1 MKNIALIEP
10 QASGGHVFSK
20 THMPR
25 LGLPLLGTQLQTAGY
40 EVSIYVGPA
49 STMPWEKILEA
60 DLVGISTITPTSRE
74 AYRIAS
80 FLRDSNVPVVI
91 GGIHATFL
99 PDEALQYADYV
110 IRGEADFTFPALV
123 DCLKKGEF
131 PHNIPG
137 LSYRIGEE
145 VIHNPSVP
153 EWVNVDEL
161 PIPDLS
167 LFTKGGPGKGAIPV
181 MTSRGCPFNCTF
193 CSVTPMFGRG
203 YRYRSTENVLEE
215 LSRYEGRHIFFC
227 DDNFAADRRRSMEL
241 LQGIIDRK
249 IKIKGWGA
257 QLRVE
262 ASRDDELMNMMR
274 RTGGHIVY
282 LGLESVNEETL
293 KAYNKKQSVE
303 DIADAV
309 RRYHSYGMRVHGM
322 FVLGG
327 DDDTVDTI
335 RDTVDFALRLRIDT
349 VQFLMLTPLPG
360 TPLFEKLEA
369 EGRLLTR
376 DWELYDG
383 HHAVFQPARMTAE
396 QLQTETVRA
405 FQRFYAPKNIMQNFF
420 FTGWASALYRGLG
433 WILVRRFVRESRW
446 YPKFLQQLQSET
458 RRVPLLYRRVPAM
471 TGKAQ
476 QTEPAGAGSHLKI
489 FIAESQGVFY
499 VRLRGFL
506 DRLTLK
512 EIKRSLQGHLP
523 DRFFQLVV
531 DTKGLNF
538 ASERASR
545 SFTRLLNRLQKRA
558 HRLQLIYSAGQRPT
572 FLSLRQYFA
581 KLSRLELLPHK
592 R

>member
-1 MKNIALIEP
+1 MKNITLIEP

-20 THMPR
+20 TRMPR
-25 LGLPLLGTQLQTAGY
+25 TGLPLLGTQLKNAGY
-40 EVSIYVGPA
+40 NVSIYVGPA
-49 STMPWEKILEA
+49 SAMPWEKIMEA
-60 DLVGISTITPTSRE
+60 DLVGISTLTPTSRE
-74 AYRIAS
+74 AYRIAAY
-80 FLRDSNVPVVI
+80 LRDNKIPVVI

-99 PDEALQYADYV
+99 PDEAMQYADYV

-123 DCLKKGEF
+123 DCLHKGTS
-131 PHNIPG
+131 PHAIQG
-137 LSYRIGEE
+137 LSYRKGEE
-145 VIHNPSVP
+145 IIHNPNVS
-153 EWVNVDEL
+153 EWVDVNEL

-167 LFTKGGPGKGAIPV
+167 LFSMGGPNRGAVPV

-203 YRYRSTENVLEE
+203 YRYRSTENVLKE
-215 LSRYEGRHIFFC
+215 LSLYEGRHIFFC

-241 LQGIIDRK
+241 LQGMIDRK
-249 IKIKGWGA
+249 IKLKGWGA

-262 ASRDDELMNMMR
+262 ASRDDELMSLMR
-274 RTGGHIVY
+274 RTGGNIVY
-282 LGLESVNEETL
+282 LGLESINEDTL

-303 DIADAV
+303 DIANAI
-309 RRYHSYGMRVHGM
+309 RRYHAYGMRVHGM

-327 DDDTVDTI
+327 DDDTVETI
-335 RDTVDFALRLRIDT
+335 RETVDFALRLRIDT

-396 QLQTETVRA
+396 QLQQETVRA
-405 FQRFYAPKNIMQNFF
+405 FQRFYAPGHILQNVF

-433 WILVRRFVRESRW
+433 WLLVHRLVRETRW
-446 YPKFLQQLQSET
+446 YPRFLQQFQSED
-458 RRVPLLYRRVPAM
+458 RRVPLLYRRVSTQVGNKLQAESP
-471 TGKAQ
+471 
-476 QTEPAGAGSHLKI
+476 GSHLKI
-489 FIAESQGVFY
+489 FIAESRGVFY

-523 DRFFQLVV
+523 NRFFQLVV
-531 DTKGLNF
+531 DTKELNF
-538 ASERASR
+538 SSERATR

-558 HRLQLIYSAGQRPT
+558 HRLQLIYSAGERPT
-572 FLSLRQYFA
+572 FLSLRQYFS
-581 KLSRLELLPHK
+581 KLSRFEILQHK

>member
-1 MKNIALIEP
+1 MNKIILIEP

-20 THMPR
+20 ARMPR
-25 LGLPLLGTQLQTAGY
+25 LGLPLLGTQLKNAGY

-49 STMPWEKILEA
+49 SSMPWETIQEA
-60 DLVGISTITPTSRE
+60 DLVGISTTTSTSRE

-80 FLRDSNVPVVI
+80 YLHDSNIPVVI

-99 PDEALQYADYV
+99 PDEAMQYADYV
-110 IRGEADFTFPALV
+110 VRGEADLTFLTLV
-123 DCLKKGEF
+123 DCLRDGTS
-131 PHNIPG
+131 PHEITG

-145 VIHNPSVP
+145 VVHNPSAQD
-153 EWVNVDEL
+153 WVNVNEL

-167 LFTKGGPGKGAIPV
+167 LFHLGGPDKGSVPV

-203 YRYRSTENVLEE
+203 YRYRSMENVLKE
-215 LSRYEGRHIFFC
+215 LSLYEGRRIFFC
-227 DDNFAADRRRSMEL
+227 DDNFAADRKRSMEL
-241 LQGIIDRK
+241 LQGIIDRN

-262 ASRDDELMNMMR
+262 ASRDDELMKMMR
-274 RTGGHIVY
+274 RTGGNIVY

-293 KAYNKKQSVE
+293 KAFNKKQSVE
-303 DIADAV
+303 DIADAI

-327 DDDTVDTI
+327 DDDTVETI
-335 RDTVDFALRLRIDT
+335 RETVDFALRLRIDT

-396 QLQTETVRA
+396 ELQTETVQA
-405 FQRFYAPKNIMQNFF
+405 FQRFYAARHIMQNVF

-433 WILVRRFVRESRW
+433 WLLVRRFVKESRW
-446 YPKFLQQLQSET
+446 YPQYLQQFQSEG

-471 TGKAQ
+471 
-476 QTEPAGAGSHLKI
+476 AGNGRQVATAEGHLKI
-489 FIAESQGVFY
+489 FIAESRGVFY

-523 DRFFQLVV
+523 NRFFQLVV
-531 DTKGLNF
+531 DTKELNF
-538 ASERASR
+538 SSEGASR
-545 SFTRLLNRLQKRA
+545 SFTRMLKRLQKRA
-558 HRLQLIYSAGQRPT
+558 HRLQLIYSPAERPT
-572 FLSLRQYFA
+572 FLSLRKYFS
-581 KLSRLELLPHK
+581 KLSRFELLPYK